1 MRHWLRAA
9 GANMMKARVSRT
21 ASFSLFFLVSGFA
34 PAHAQA
40 IASAAPTEA
49 PSPLSAIAHDFTTW
63 LSHVGGAN
71 KDRTGRHSL
80 PLPRPRPVVSNME
93 WSEFVPPPSA
103 FKKKMP
109 TPVQIND
116 LADHLRSNSGSFA
129 IFAAIRRAA
138 SLIMVQPGRIE

>member
-9 GANMMKARVSRT
+9 GANMMKARISRT
-21 ASFSLFFLVSGFA
+21 ASFSLFFLVSAFA

-63 LSHVGGAN
+63 LSHVGGDSAN

-80 PLPRPRPVVSNME
+80 PLPRPRPVASNKE
-93 WSEFVPPPSA
+93 WSEFVPPPAS
-103 FKKKMP
+103 KKKTP

-116 LADHLRSNSGSFA
+116 
-129 IFAAIRRAA
+129 
-138 SLIMVQPGRIE
+138 

>member
-1 MRHWLRAA
+1 
-9 GANMMKARVSRT
+9 MMKARVSGT
-21 ASFSLFFLVSGFA
+21 ASFSLFFLVSTFA

-63 LSHVGGAN
+63 LSHVGGDRAN

-80 PLPRPRPVVSNME
+80 PLPRPRPAVGPASAHVASNKE
-93 WSEFVPPPSA
+93 WSEFVPPPGAS
-103 FKKKMP
+103 KNKTP

-116 LADHLRSNSGSFA
+116 
-129 IFAAIRRAA
+129 
-138 SLIMVQPGRIE
+138 